1 MTNVSPGCC
10 RREADE
16 KLWTERAASPSL
28 LLRCISQLN
37 RQTMWIFE
45 VNSAIWADDA
55 WCKSLSFELG
65 FALVNLWAL
74 LQRARQR
81 GVFLPFYLSS
91 SGFAALL
98 SGFAMEFGLLLYS
111 GLALIIRSSLMNCF
125 LLITLLRLK
134 QGVHSLIP
142 RSQRLGASKRMKSS

>member
-1 MTNVSPGCC
+1 
-10 RREADE
+10 
-16 KLWTERAASPSL
+16 
-28 LLRCISQLN
+28 
-37 RQTMWIFE
+37 MWIFE

-65 FALVNLWAL
+65 LALVNLLAL

-98 SGFAMEFGLLLYS
+98 SGFAMDFGLLLYS
-111 GLALIIRSSLMNCF
+111 GLALIICSSL
-125 LLITLLRLK
+125 
-134 QGVHSLIP
+134 
-142 RSQRLGASKRMKSS
+142 